1 MTEYQRHGGTWWRHD
16 LHAEAY
22 PEKVRIADIEAAAAA
37 GDEHHELA
45 DGERFVAEV
54 NPAVAKGDLALPG
67 MSFPAPR
74 PTVTGEAR
82 EVQVATTFG
91 VPASARQ
98 EFAVASDSAVREV
111 LERSDRVLP
120 LGGGSNVLFT
130 APWEGDVMRLAIA
143 GWEVL
148 ADDGDVVD
156 VVVGAGEVWHDFV
169 MVAVEQ
175 GWGGVENLALIPGS
189 VGASPMQNI
198 GAYGV
203 EIRDRFLWLEAISRE
218 DGRLKRFHASACA
231 FGYRE
236 SVFKTTERDKWII
249 VRVAFRLQRSAP
261 VRLDYGAITET
272 LAALGKQ
279 APFGFKD
286 VAQAVMHIR
295 RTKLPDPAELGNAGS
310 FFKNPVVSAETH
322 ARLKAEHPDVAA
334 YPLEDGTVKLAA
346 GWLIDRAGWK
356 GHRRGTHGVH
366 DRQALVL
373 VNLGGATGSEILQ
386 LASDIQ
392 ADVRQ
397 RFGVDLERE
406 VNAVPEGAGHDQ
418 KAGQGM

>member
-1 MTEYQRHGGTWWRHD
+1 MTEYQRQGSTWRRFD

-22 PEKVRIADIEAAAAA
+22 PEKVRIADIEVAAAS
-37 GDEHHELA
+37 GEHHELLDA
-45 DGERFVAEV
+45 DRFSAEV
-54 NPAVAKGDLALPG
+54 DPAGAQGDSALPG
-67 MSFPAPR
+67 MSSPAQR
-74 PTVTGEAR
+74 PAATVEGR

-98 EFAVASDSAVREV
+98 EFVVATDREVRDV

-130 APWEGDVMRLAIA
+130 APWEGDVMRLAIK
-143 GWEVL
+143 GWEVI

-169 MVAVEQ
+169 MAAVER

-218 DGRLKRFHASACA
+218 DGRLKRFQASECA

-236 SVFKTTERDKWII
+236 SVFKTIQRDKWVI

-272 LAALGKQ
+272 LAALGK
-279 APFGFKD
+279 AEPFGFKD
-286 VAQAVMHIR
+286 VAEAVMHIR
-295 RTKLPDPAELGNAGS
+295 RSKLPDPAELGNAGS

-322 ARLKAEHPDVAA
+322 ATLKAKHPDIAA

-392 ADVRQ
+392 ADVRK

-406 VNAVPEGAGHDQ
+406 VNAVPQ

>member
-1 MTEYQRHGGTWWRHD
+1 MTEYQRLGGTWWRHD
-16 LHAEAY
+16 FHAEAY
-22 PEKVRIADIEAAAAA
+22 PEKLRIADIEAAVAAC
-37 GDEHHELA
+37 DHHELGDA
-45 DGERFVAEV
+45 EWFSAEV
-54 NPAVAKGDLALPG
+54 DLAGARGDAALPG
-67 MSFPAPR
+67 MSHAVSR
-74 PTVTGEAR
+74 PVASGKAG
-82 EVQVATTFG
+82 VAQVATTFG

-98 EFAVASDSAVREV
+98 EFEVTTDQEVRDV

-130 APWEGDVMRLAIA
+130 APWEGEVMRLAIE

-169 MVAVEQ
+169 MVAVER

-218 DGRLKRFHASACA
+218 DGRLKRFHARECA

-261 VRLDYGAITET
+261 VRLDYGAITDT
-272 LAALGKQ
+272 LAAFGKQ
-279 APFGFKD
+279 EPFGFRD
-286 VAQAVMHIR
+286 VAEAVMHIR

-310 FFKNPVVSAETH
+310 FFKNPVVSEETH
-322 ARLKAEHPDVAA
+322 AKLKVEYPDIAA
-334 YPLEDGTVKLAA
+334 YPLEDGKVKLAA

-392 ADVRQ
+392 ADIRR

-406 VNAVPEGAGHDQ
+406 VNALP
-418 KAGQGM
+418 